1 MGMYNYFPD
10 KEIKSQCQRQGSA
23 HILQYYIYYNAT
35 YYNNLQASSF
45 CQLMQLKSPLVHAI
59 MAPNRS
65 AQSYK
70 QECREETF

>member
-1 MGMYNYFPD
+1 MAMYNYFPD

-23 HILQYYIYYNAT
+23 HIL
-35 YYNNLQASSF
+35 NNTTFTTMLHTIIICKHSHFVS
-45 CQLMQLKSPLVHAI
+45 LKKSPLVHAI

>member
-1 MGMYNYFPD
+1 MAMYNYFPE

-35 YYNNLQASSF
+35 YYNNLQAFSF
-45 CQLMQLKSPLVHAI
+45 CQFKKSPLVHAI

>member
-35 YYNNLQASSF
+35 YDIIICKHPHFVSLK
-45 CQLMQLKSPLVHAI
+45 KSPLVHAI

-65 AQSYK
+65 AQSNK

>member
-23 HILQYYIYYNAT
+23 HILQYYIYFNAT
-35 YYNNLQASSF
+35 YYIYINLQASSF
-45 CQLMQLKSPLVHAI
+45 CQFKKRPLVHSI